1 MLARTSWACSDWI
14 IREGGCQMQ
23 DCRVIERPVFVVA
36 PPRSGGTAL
45 FRSLARAPGLFSASA
60 PVFDAI
66 FELQPENRE
75 WDSNRLTPADIQP
88 RAVEDLRGRLKGT
101 LVDSAGNRPG
111 IDATGLRWVDGQP
124 RNALR
129 VPFLAGIAPDCQF
142 VYIHRDPAE
151 TIPAMLRVWENG
163 RRVTYPQL
171 PDWEGP
177 PWSLPLVPGWRELA
191 GQPAAGD
198 RHGAVDPAD
207 EHPARR
213 PRGPAARALVRHR
226 LQIAAQRSSAG
237 ARADLRVRRD
247 RSLRGRHAAAPL
259 AARPAR
265 GLGRR

>member
-1 MLARTSWACSDWI
+1 CKTAA
-14 IREGGCQMQ
+14 
-23 DCRVIERPVFVVA
+23 VIERPVFVVA

-111 IDATGLRWVDGQP
+111 IDATGLRWVAGQP

-129 VPFLAGIAPDCQF
+129 VPFLAAVAPDSQF

-151 TIPAMLRVWENG
+151 
-163 RRVTYPQL
+163 
-171 PDWEGP
+171 
-177 PWSLPLVPGWRELA
+177 
-191 GQPAAGD
+191 
-198 RHGAVDPAD
+198 
-207 EHPARR
+207 
-213 PRGPAARALVRHR
+213 
-226 LQIAAQRSSAG
+226 
-237 ARADLRVRRD
+237 
-247 RSLRGRHAAAPL
+247 
-259 AARPAR
+259 
-265 GLGRR
+265 